1 MNTGY
6 TALAPESAGELKLP
20 LSDNETD
27 MDYWHEL
34 IRAYNIRPL
43 SKEGYF
49 WTGIYLVIVGTT
61 ATVGN
66 ALVILTLCRNRKL
79 RRKPHN
85 QLLFNLAISDIGIS
99 IFGYP
104 LTTASSFAGRYL
116 FGRVGCLIQGFT
128 CFTLAQAN
136 INTLAFLSVYRY
148 VSVCYPEHS
157 YYLNFVTR
165 KVIVCLWVYALMWTL
180 PPLMGWSSYTF
191 EPFGTSCS
199 VDWASKDKGSIAY
212 TWCLIVYCYTIHIV
226 LMAFCYYKIVKK
238 AWSVRVNLTTTVIAG
253 LRLSEG
259 AFLHKMR
266 RERRV
271 TMIALAITTS
281 FILLWSPY
289 TLVSLWSVYSN
300 NLPVWV
306 MTLPT
311 MFAKASCMINPL
323 LYYFT
328 NPSFRRNITILFA
341 RGNLGPNIGRR
352 PLYMYRV
359 DTTKDDIY
367 IGRQMLNRRYESIM
381 F

>member
-1 MNTGY
+1 MQGN
-6 TALAPESAGELKLP
+6 
-20 LSDNETD
+20 
-27 MDYWHEL
+27 
-34 IRAYNIRPL
+34 NI
-43 SKEGYF
+43 
-49 WTGIYLVIVGTT
+49 IYAEGTT

-99 IFGYP
+99 LFGYP

-157 YYLNFVTR
+157 YYLNFATR

-180 PPLMGWSSYTF
+180 PPLMGWSAYTF

-199 VDWASKDKGSIAY
+199 VDWSSTDKGSVAY
-212 TWCLIVYCYTIHIV
+212 TWCLIVYCYSVHIV

-238 AWSVRVNLTTTVIAG
+238 AWSVRDNLNTTVVVG

-271 TMIALAITTS
+271 TLIALAITIS

-289 TLVSLWSVYSN
+289 TFVSLWTVYCR
-300 NLPVWV
+300 NLPIWV
-306 MTLPT
+306 TTLPT
-311 MFAKASCMINPL
+311 MFAKASCMINPV

-328 NPSFRRNITILFA
+328 NPSFRRNITILFTKDH
-341 RGNLGPNIGRR
+341 LGSHIRKR

-359 DTTKDDIY
+359 DKTKDGVY
-367 IGRQMLNRRYESIM
+367 IGQGILTRRCESVM